1 MRQKYEI
8 VRDDDNKRLIIRE
21 FAELDKDVMS
31 LLCEETYDKK
41 SIKSAMTLGRD
52 ALERVFDL
60 TRYLQH
66 TDALF
71 ARVFP
76 A

>member
-31 LLCEETYDKK
+31 PLCEETYDRK
-41 SIKSAMTLGRD
+41 SIKSAITLGRD
-52 ALERVFDL
+52 ALIAAGLMAES
-60 TRYLQH
+60 
-66 TDALF
+66 
-71 ARVFP
+71 
-76 A
+76 